1 MELWAWKTAAISIL
15 VSLSHF
21 GSFGFSAYL
30 LFVGWEKLD
39 FIGFYSFFS
48 YFAGAWIGV
57 CLLGFGAYLLCLLV
71 GESLISLGF
80 CSFSHILE
88 LGFSSICACS
98 GSLTS
103 LGFCSFHHILWSFNL
118 QHACLLREILTSLGF
133 LLCFLTFC

>member
-1 MELWAWKTAAISIL
+1 MELWAWKTAANSIL

-30 LFVGWEKLD
+30 PFVGWEKLD
-39 FIGFYSFFS
+39 FIGFCSFFS
-48 YFAGAWIGV
+48 YFAGAWIV
-57 CLLGFGAYLLCLLV
+57 ACLLGFGAYLLCLLV
-71 GESLISLGF
+71 GESLTSLGF

-88 LGFSSICACS
+88 LGYCSIRACS

-103 LGFCSFHHILWSFNL
+103 LGFCSFHHILLEL
-118 QHACLLREILTSLGF
+118 QFAACCLLRETLTSLGF